1 MHAYLLTLAIV
12 QKDESSL
19 LKVRR
24 GVCLNDQK
32 N

>member
-12 QKDESSL
+12 QKDKSSL
-19 LKVRR
+19 LEVRM